1 MDRKD
6 LNMPTGHIVKAYD
19 EELADLNRLIV
30 EMGGLV
36 ESQLASAIE
45 VLVKHMPEEAK
56 EVIKQDKKI
65 DEMEFAVDQLATR
78 LLALR
83 QPMGEDLRNIVAAL
97 KMSNNLER
105 MGDYGKNIAKR
116 TITIDHL
123 PILNKTNASIESK
136 SEMVRIMIREALD
149 AFIRRDCDLALEI
162 IEKDQQDDKIH
173 TSLFREILTYMSAN
187 PDTATS
193 CTHLLFIVK
202 NIERIG
208 DHTTN
213 LAEQIHY
220 SVTGVPINEDRIKE
234 DKSAYVT
241 VENENS

>member
-1 MDRKD
+1 
-6 LNMPTGHIVKAYD
+6 MPKGHIVKAFD
-19 EELADLNRLIV
+19 EELADLTRLIV

-45 VLVKHMPEEAK
+45 VLVKHMPDEARL
-56 EVIKQDKKI
+56 VIAQDKKI
-65 DEMEFAVDQLATR
+65 DEIEEAIDQRATK

-83 QPMGEDLRNIVAAL
+83 QPMGEDLRNIVSAL

-105 MGDYGKNIAKR
+105 MGDYSKNIAKR
-116 TITIDHL
+116 AITISNL
-123 PILNKTNASIESK
+123 PILTKTSASVENMG
-136 SEMVRIMIREALD
+136 EMVRLMIRETLD
-149 AFIRRDCDLALEI
+149 AYIRRDCDLAVAVI
-162 IEKDQQDDKIH
+162 GRDQQVDQIH

-213 LAEQIHY
+213 LAEQIYY
-220 SVTGVPINEDRIKE
+220 SVSGKKIQELRTKEDR
-234 DKSAYVT
+234 SAYIAVD
-241 VENENS
+241 NEPS

>member
-1 MDRKD
+1 
-6 LNMPTGHIVKAYD
+6 MPNSHIVKAYD
-19 EELADLNRLIV
+19 EELEELNRLIV

-36 ESQLASAIE
+36 ESQLAAAIE

-56 EVIKQDKKI
+56 LVIAQDKKI
-65 DEMEFAVDQLATR
+65 DEMEVAIDHLATR

-83 QPMGEDLRNIVAAL
+83 QPMGEDLRNIVSAL
-97 KMSNNLER
+97 KMANNLER

-116 TITIDHL
+116 TITIAHL
-123 PILNKTNASIESK
+123 PILNKTSASVERMG
-136 SEMVRIMIREALD
+136 EMVRLMIRETLD
-149 AFIRRDCDLALEI
+149 AFIRRDCDLAI
-162 IEKDQQDDKIH
+162 KVIESDQQVDQIN
-173 TSLFREILTYMSAN
+173 TSLFRDILTYMAAN

-213 LAEQIHY
+213 LAEQIYY
-220 SVTGVPINEDRIKE
+220 SVSGKKMSETRIKE
-234 DKSAYVT
+234 DKSAYVA
-241 VENENS
+241 VEGENN

>member
-1 MDRKD
+1 M
-6 LNMPTGHIVKAYD
+6 TTSHIVKAYD

-45 VLVKHMPEEAK
+45 VLIKHMPEEAK
-56 EVIKQDKKI
+56 AVIKQDKKI
-65 DEMEFAVDQLATR
+65 DEMEIAIDQLATR

-97 KMSNNLER
+97 KMSNNIER

-116 TITIDHL
+116 AITISHL
-123 PILNKTNASIESK
+123 PILNKTGASIERMG
-136 SEMVRIMIREALD
+136 EMVRIMIRETLD
-149 AFIRRDCDLALEI
+149 AYIRKDRDLALAV
-162 IEKDQQDDKIH
+162 IEKDQQVDQIH

-213 LAEQIHY
+213 LAEQIY
-220 SVTGVPINEDRIKE
+220 YIVSGELVNEDRIKE
-234 DKSAYVT
+234 DKSAYIA
-241 VENENS
+241 VEGEGENN

>member
-1 MDRKD
+1 MAAS
-6 LNMPTGHIVKAYD
+6 HIVKAYD

-45 VLVKHMPEEAK
+45 VLIKHMPEEAK
-56 EVIKQDKKI
+56 AVIKQDKKI
-65 DEMEFAVDQLATR
+65 DEMEIAIDQLATR

-97 KMSNNLER
+97 KMSNNIER

-116 TITIDHL
+116 AITISHL
-123 PILNKTNASIESK
+123 PILNKTSASIERMG
-136 SEMVRIMIREALD
+136 EMVRIMIRETLD
-149 AFIRRDCDLALEI
+149 AYIRKDKDLALEV
-162 IEKDQQDDKIH
+162 IEKDQQVDQIH

-213 LAEQIHY
+213 LAEQIY
-220 SVTGVPINEDRIKE
+220 YIVSGELVNEDRVKE
-234 DKSAYVT
+234 DKSAYVA
-241 VENENS
+241 VEGEGKNN

>member
-1 MDRKD
+1 MA
-6 LNMPTGHIVKAYD
+6 TSHIVKAYD

-45 VLVKHMPEEAK
+45 VLIKHMPEEAK
-56 EVIKQDKKI
+56 NVIKQDKKI
-65 DEMEFAVDQLATR
+65 DEMEIAIDQLATR

-97 KMSNNLER
+97 KMSNNIER

-116 TITIDHL
+116 TITIAHM
-123 PILNKTNASIESK
+123 PILNKTGASIERMG
-136 SEMVRIMIREALD
+136 EMVRIMIRETLD
-149 AFIRRDCDLALEI
+149 AYIRKDRDLALAV
-162 IEKDQQDDKIH
+162 IEKDQQVDQIH

-213 LAEQIHY
+213 LAEQIY
-220 SVTGVPINEDRIKE
+220 YIISGELVNEDRVKE
-234 DKSAYVT
+234 DKSAYVA
-241 VENENS
+241 VEDEGKNN